1 MLLAEGVLL
10 WGPGEGPQSPRLHP
24 DTGLGLKGKNSWSR
38 NCAASWGHGTK
49 VVKGLQHSKSP
60 PDVARGGDTS
70 LLHHC
75 KQRTDTEDPGNPPD
89 LGHFPAKSGKTPR
102 VPLGEGSSAGPWS
115 LTRGPVGADRP
126 VTFLPREEGG

>member
-24 DTGLGLKGKNSWSR
+24 DTGLGLKGKNSWSG

-49 VVKGLQHSKSP
+49 VVRGLQHSKSP
-60 PDVARGGDTS
+60 PDVGRGDTS

-75 KQRTDTEDPGNPPD
+75 KQRDR
-89 LGHFPAKSGKTPR
+89 KS
-102 VPLGEGSSAGPWS
+102 V
-115 LTRGPVGADRP
+115 V
-126 VTFLPREEGG
+126 

>member
-60 PDVARGGDTS
+60 PDVARGGEQWGQWAQLVAVGMAEWHWGRMCS
-70 LLHHC
+70 G
-75 KQRTDTEDPGNPPD
+75 RSRV
-89 LGHFPAKSGKTPR
+89 LG
-102 VPLGEGSSAGPWS
+102 
-115 LTRGPVGADRP
+115 
-126 VTFLPREEGG
+126 